1 MENLIN
7 DELETS
13 SSDNETTGGSDNES
27 AKTLPMKPSKKSDN
41 EC

>member
-1 MENLIN
+1 MENLFN

-13 SSDNETTGGSDNES
+13 SSDNETNGGSDNEFDNP
-27 AKTLPMKPSKKSDN
+27 AMKPSKKSDN